1 MSEQPAKPRQLFISL
16 RLRLLVAFMLVFAL
30 VFAGAFYWFYD
41 FSTQKA
47 LNLLGEDI
55 VGTLNG
61 TVGGIDPAE
70 FLALYKEAKPN
81 ADGFTDDPRYWKQ
94 IAWLDQVHQIEPRAW
109 PFTYVRGA
117 QDKEVIF
124 VTDLQVKY
132 NQDRTAH
139 FRESYIPKTYVMQNG
154 LKYPLLYL
162 DIYHDKWG
170 NWISGYMPIVD
181 SSGAEV
187 GAVGVDFT
195 ADYVLQ
201 VQQAIKD
208 SVLPVFAIT
217 FGLVFVLVFV
227 ISRAVTRP
235 VVALTKA
242 ATLIGEG
249 KYEQDLS
256 HLRRGLF
263 SDEITK
269 LAEVFEIMVSKV
281 YQREQTLIRKVEE
294 LKIEIDE
301 VRRQKQVSEIAET
314 DFFRDLQSKA
324 NLMRNRRQS
333 GESEAGDKVS

>member
-1 MSEQPAKPRQLFISL
+1 MSEQPAKPRKFFISL
-16 RLRLLVAFMLVFAL
+16 RLRLLIFFTVIFVV
-30 VFAGAFYWFYD
+30 VFAGVFYWFYD

-47 LNLLGEDI
+47 LSLLGADI
-55 VGTLNG
+55 VSTLNG

-70 FLALYKEAKPN
+70 FTALYNEAKPN
-81 ADGFTDDPRYWKQ
+81 ADNFTDDPRYWKQ

-109 PFTYVRGA
+109 PFTYVEGTKDR
-117 QDKEVIF
+117 EVIF

-132 NQDRTAH
+132 NLERTAH
-139 FRESYIPKTYVMQNG
+139 FQESYTPSMNVMRDG
-154 LKYPLLYL
+154 LDHPLLYL
-162 DIYHDKWG
+162 TIYSDKWG
-170 NWISGYMPIVD
+170 NWISGYMPITD
-181 SSGAEV
+181 SSGKSV
-187 GAVGVDFT
+187 GAVGIDFT

-208 SVLPVFAIT
+208 SVLPVFVIT
-217 FGLVFVLVFV
+217 FALVFGLVFL

-235 VVALTKA
+235 VVALTRA

-256 HLRRGLF
+256 HLRKGLF
-263 SDEITK
+263 ADEITK

-301 VRRQKQVSEIAET
+301 VKRQKQVSEIAET

-324 NLMRNRRQS
+324 SMMRNRRQ
-333 GESEAGDKVS
+333 GDESQASDKAS